1 MDTTKIDTARWQQI
15 NDVFLEAIELDAS
28 QRDAL
33 LDKVCGSDEEL
44 RAAIQ
49 KLLAS
54 HDAETSHPIFGT
66 SPLESFVEQQASDE
80 LVGRRLGTYEIV
92 RRIGEGGM
100 SRVYLAERRE
110 GYEQEVAIKLMRP
123 GLDTAELLG
132 RFHQEIE
139 LMAALNEHP
148 NIAALLDAGSLDS
161 RPYFV
166 MEYVRGQWITK
177 YCDEHRLSIS
187 KRLELFRNV
196 CDAVSA
202 AHRHAIIHRDLKPS
216 NILVTDAGLPKLID
230 FGIAKLQNNSVGG
243 TSGEWTDTGTRP
255 LTPNYASP
263 EQVSGGAVTTVSDV
277 YSLGI
282 VLYEL
287 LAGCRPYDLA
297 TASLAEIVDVV
308 CNQTTIR
315 PSVAL
320 QRLEKQP
327 RQGDCVASIAEA
339 REHNPQGLVR
349 TIAGDLDKIVLTCIN
364 HEREHRY
371 SSVEQLS
378 HEIDRYLNGYPVRA
392 RGNALSY
399 RVGKFVKRNWTAVLL
414 STAACLAL
422 VIGIVGTTTQAIR
435 ASNNA
440 RLAEAEANRANRE
453 SIAAR
458 KVSDY
463 MARVAET
470 VAPYRL
476 AGFQIGTI
484 GPGRVP
490 PARKE
495 VLDENARLVLAD
507 LGQHPLVQA
516 RLLEAIGRAYVGL
529 AQLADAEP
537 LLQKSSELRM
547 QQLPEMHLDIADSAE
562 SLGWLRVMQGRFREA
577 EQHWRTVL
585 KIRKALL
592 GDDHP
597 DTDLTK
603 FSLAVV
609 LGFAERH
616 QTETETL
623 FEEVL
628 AWRTEHL
635 GPKHV
640 DTGYAILALALF
652 QIQLDVGREERQ
664 DALAMIIQAGGIFA
678 DNTSTQPIATVLS
691 ELGKAIMLGSLTQGE
706 ESLAAA
712 QRALGVARSLLGKQH
727 TLVDMVS
734 VIVAR
739 EMVRQGKREEAIQLY
754 RATLADL
761 KSRGLGKSYFAGRNL
776 EHLGMASQDP
786 VESERL
792 LREALA
798 IYDDVLGHQTW
809 RTAWCQSNLAM
820 YARADGRTEEALALL
835 QDARITFL
843 KIRDEGR
850 DTVGWVDNRIQIVT
864 SNLWWTREYEH
875 D

>member
-1 MDTTKIDTARWQQI
+1 MDTTKINTARWQQI
-15 NDVFLEAIELDAS
+15 NDVFLAAIELDAS
-28 QRDAL
+28 QREAL
-33 LDKVCGSDEEL
+33 LDKVCGSDEKL
-44 RAAIQ
+44 RSDIQ
-49 KLLAS
+49 RMLAS

-66 SPLESFVEQQASDE
+66 SPLASFVQQQDTDE
-80 LVGRRLGTYEIV
+80 LIGRRLGTYEIV

-132 RFHQEIE
+132 RFNQEIE

-148 NIAALLDAGSLDS
+148 NIAALLDAGSLDG

-177 YCDEHRLSIS
+177 YCDEHQLSIS
-187 KRLELFRNV
+187 KRLELFRSV
-196 CDAVSA
+196 CDAVAA

-216 NILVTDAGLPKLID
+216 NILVTDTGHPKLID
-230 FGIAKLQNNSVGG
+230 FGIAKLQNNSIGG
-243 TSGEWTDTGTRP
+243 SAGEWTQTGTRP

-263 EQVSGGAVTTVSDV
+263 EQVSGGAITTVSDV

-308 CNQTTIR
+308 CNQTAVR

-320 QRLEKQP
+320 QRLEKNS
-327 RQGDCVASIAEA
+327 REEESVSSIAVA
-339 REHNPQGLVR
+339 RNQNPQGLVR
-349 TIAGDLDKIVLTCIN
+349 SIAGDLDKIVLTCIN

-392 RGNALSY
+392 RGSALSY
-399 RVGKFVKRNWTAVLL
+399 RIGKFVKRNWTAVLL
-414 STAACLAL
+414 ATAACLAL

-435 ASNNA
+435 ANNSA
-440 RLAEAEANRANRE
+440 RLAEAEASRANRE

-495 VLDENARLVLAD
+495 VLDENAQLVLKD
-507 LGQHPLVQA
+507 LGHHPLVQA

-529 AQLADAEP
+529 GLFNDAEP
-537 LLQKSSELRM
+537 LLQQSSKRRVEH
-547 QQLPEMHLDIADSAE
+547 LPEMHLDLADSAE

-577 EQHWRTVL
+577 EQHWRKAL
-585 KIRKALL
+585 QIREALL

-597 DTDLTK
+597 DTDLSK

-623 FEEVL
+623 FKEVL
-628 AWRTEHL
+628 EWRTKNL
-635 GPKHV
+635 GPQHV
-640 DTGYAILALALF
+640 DTGYAMLGLALF
-652 QIQLDVGREERQ
+652 QIQLDVNSSARQ
-664 DALAMIIQAGGIFA
+664 KALAKIVQAGSIFA
-678 DNTSTQPIATVLS
+678 DHASTQPIASVLS
-691 ELGKAIMLGSLTQGE
+691 EIGQAIMLGSLTQGE
-706 ESLAAA
+706 ESVAAA
-712 QRALGVARSLLGKQH
+712 QRGLDAARSLLGKQH
-727 TLVDMVS
+727 TLVDIIS
-734 VIVAR
+734 VIVAN
-739 EMVRQGKREEAIQLY
+739 EMVRQGKRDEAIQLY
-754 RATLADL
+754 RAAIADL
-761 KSRGLGKSYFAGRNL
+761 KSRGLENSYFAGRNL
-776 EHLGMASQDP
+776 EHLGVASQDP
-786 VESERL
+786 IESERL
-792 LREALA
+792 LRKALA
-798 IYDDVLGHQTW
+798 IYDDVLGHETW

-820 YARADGRTEEALALL
+820 YFRVNGRTEEALALL
-835 QDARITFL
+835 QDARTTFL

-850 DTVGWVDNRIQIVT
+850 DSVGWVDSRIHVV
-864 SNLWWTREYEH
+864 SS
-875 D
+875 DK